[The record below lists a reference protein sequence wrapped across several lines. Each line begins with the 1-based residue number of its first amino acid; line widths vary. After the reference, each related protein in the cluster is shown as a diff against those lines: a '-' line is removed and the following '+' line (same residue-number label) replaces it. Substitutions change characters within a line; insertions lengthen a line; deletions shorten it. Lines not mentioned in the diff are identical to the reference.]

1 MALAGWPSDRKLD
14 LVGFDAC
21 LMSNMAVLARY
32 VDLARFS
39 LGSEELEPGA
49 GWDYTGLAATTGG
62 VASTPG
68 QYCTSMVDHFMDYGL
83 PRGLQPLT
91 LACVD
96 LEKFTAFKTEF
107 DALACALDP

>member
-1 MALAGWPSDRKLD
+1 MALAGWPSGRKLD

-32 VDLARFS
+32 VELARFS

-49 GWDYTGLAATTGG
+49 GWDYTGLAATTAG
-62 VASTPG
+62 VASTPE

-96 LEKFTAFKTEF
+96 LGSFTAFKAEF
-107 DALACALDP
+107 DKLACALDP